1 MPGER
6 KGKMTIDQLTAAVLD
21 LPPEQRALL
30 REKLEDSLYPMDDI
44 DPADLEEAHR
54 RLDAMKSGRVKGVPF
69 EELLDELDRMA
80 L

>member
-6 KGKMTIDQLTAAVLD
+6 KDKMSVEELTAAVLD
-21 LPPEQRALL
+21 LPPKERAALI
-30 REKLEDSLYPMDDI
+30 EKVEDSLYPVDDI